1 MTDRDKEPAGLK
13 AKTGG
18 MEANCNLRVK
28 TVFVVKG
35 RQLGDDLISLPL
47 ITSPLAN
54 FKVTSRF

>member
-1 MTDRDKEPAGLK
+1 VCEREREREREKDAAGLK

-47 ITSPLAN
+47 ITSLPL
-54 FKVTSRF
+54 S